1 MPFPD
6 NLFGSSTLP
15 SSPTSQSTQTTTPS
29 IQPQFQPY
37 ISNYLNATQNLI
49 ANQQTPELLN
59 QSYIGAAGL
68 QLPGG
73 FASGTA
79 LAEAGGRGSLST
91 VPFALD
97 YGRQGA
103 EYGAQGV
110 RYGDTGAAMGTA
122 ASRAGDMY
130 AQQATSPEA
139 MAQYM
144 SPYMKNV
151 VDYQKNQAVRDYQIQ
166 APQMAAQA
174 AGAGAFGGNR
184 LALQQSEANRGLQNR
199 LAGID
204 ATGQQTAFEQAR
216 QAQQFGSQLGLQGL
230 QAGIQGQQVGL
241 AGLGTAMQGSQVG
254 LQGVSG
260 AQQGYS
266 GATQAGG
273 TLGNIAAQQA
283 QARIAQLQLQNQFG
297 QQQQMF
303 PYQQQQIA
311 QQMMSNLPF
320 TSTSSTTQGY
330 QAPPNTTSQL
340 AGLGTAGMGA
350 YGLYRMFNAKGG
362 VIKPY
367 AEGGDVRSA
376 GMAGMGSDMGMAEYI
391 RNHPEE
397 AAAISAGMGSA
408 FGDSDTPQNM
418 REMYQSGSPMG
429 AGIAGLMPARDF
441 SEMPMSGTIPM
452 GQIPQPGGPMG
463 AGMSSALSGSD
474 TPQNMRQMY
483 QPGGPMSAGI
493 GPAFGGSNEDYVNSL
508 YANMLGRKAD
518 QRGYQHN
525 LDLLNSGK
533 VSAQDLAG
541 AFRTSAEGQR
551 MPSRV
556 PQPMGAGM
564 GPAWNAPA
572 SSGLADIRLNQLLG

>member
-1 MPFPD
+1 MGILD
-6 NLFGSSTLP
+6 GIFGASSLP
-15 SSPTSQSTQTTTPS
+15 SSPTSQGTQTTTPS

-49 ANQQTPELLN
+49 ANQKTPELLN
-59 QSYIGAAGL
+59 QSYVGAAGL

-73 FASGTA
+73 FASGQA
-79 LAEAGGRGSLST
+79 LAEAGGKGSLST

-110 RYGDTGAAMGTA
+110 KYGDTGAAMGTA

-151 VDYQKNQAVRDYQIQ
+151 VDYQKQQAIRDYQIQ

-174 AGAGAFGGNR
+174 VGSGAFGGNR

-230 QAGIQGQQVGL
+230 QAGMQGQQVGL

-254 LQGVSG
+254 LQGVGG
-260 AQQGYS
+260 AQQGYA

-283 QARIAQLQLQNQFG
+283 QAQLAAAQLKNQFG
-297 QQQQMF
+297 MQQQMF

-320 TSTSSTTQGY
+320 TSTSQTSQGY
-330 QAPPNTTSQL
+330 QAPPNATSQL

-350 YGLYRMFNAKGG
+350 YGLYKMFKAKGG
-362 VIKPY
+362 VIKGY
-367 AEGGDVRSA
+367 AEGGIA
-376 GMAGMGSDMGMAEYI
+376 EGMGGMGSDMGMQEYL
-391 RNHPEE
+391 RNNPQETG
-397 AAAISAGMGSA
+397 AI
-408 FGDSDTPQNM
+408 
-418 REMYQSGSPMG
+418 PMG
-429 AGIAGLMPARDF
+429 AGLAGLMPNRD
-441 SEMPMSGTIPM
+441 MVQVPMTGAIPM
-452 GQIPQPGGPMG
+452 GQIPQPG
-463 AGMSSALSGSD
+463 
-474 TPQNMRQMY
+474 T
-483 QPGGPMSAGI
+483 PMSAGI

-525 LDLLNSGK
+525 LDLLNSGR

-541 AFRTSAEGQR
+541 AFRNSAEGQT
-551 MPSRV
+551 MPNRFQV
-556 PQPMGAGM
+556 MGAGM
-564 GPAWNAPA
+564 PAA
-572 SSGLADIRLNQLLG
+572 SGLADIRLNQLLG